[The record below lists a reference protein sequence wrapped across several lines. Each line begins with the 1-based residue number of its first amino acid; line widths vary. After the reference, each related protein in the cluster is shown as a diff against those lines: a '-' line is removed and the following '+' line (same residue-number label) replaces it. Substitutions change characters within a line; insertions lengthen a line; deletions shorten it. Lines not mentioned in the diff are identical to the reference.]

1 MLAWAGRL
9 ESSDLVT
16 RLRLTCSS
24 LASVS
29 PCSAP
34 ADPVFL
40 GSSSTFLRRPQGQ
53 GAMESE
59 ALCLTP
65 ASPYLRH
72 RPNPENPSKR
82 WGVGVAECVASG
94 ENPTAGEAGVN
105 PVTYPRPLCLLFPHS
120 LPGRNVLPPLP
131 SEPYLPRST
140 PGHTLGIAGPVG
152 TCGPKPVP
160 SPAPK
165 IRLANTTHQSTV

>member
-1 MLAWAGRL
+1 MLAWAGRS

-16 RLRLTCSS
+16 LLRLTCSS

-29 PCSAP
+29 PCSTP

-94 ENPTAGEAGVN
+94 ENLTAGDWGQSSHLPPTLVPAFPTLPAWKECAAPTPLRALPSQVN
-105 PVTYPRPLCLLFPHS
+105 PRTHSGHCRPGGNMWAQAS
-120 LPGRNVLPPLP
+120 PLSRP
-131 SEPYLPRST
+131 
-140 PGHTLGIAGPVG
+140 
-152 TCGPKPVP
+152 
-160 SPAPK
+160 
-165 IRLANTTHQSTV
+165 